1 MCPTDSRKTKCIL
14 KGSHHQMLS
23 HVKKIRT
30 SLKNLRRKVAKEQN
44 SPFIFNVAA
53 AAAFLSQVQG
63 L

>member
-1 MCPTDSRKTKCIL
+1 MHFERFSSSNVISR
-14 KGSHHQMLS
+14 
-23 HVKKIRT
+23 KKIRT